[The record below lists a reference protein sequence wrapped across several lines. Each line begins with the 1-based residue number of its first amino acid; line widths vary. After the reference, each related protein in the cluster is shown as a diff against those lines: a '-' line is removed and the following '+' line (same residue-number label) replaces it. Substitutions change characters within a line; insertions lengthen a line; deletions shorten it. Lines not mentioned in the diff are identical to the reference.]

1 MLIKEIMTPSA
12 EIVQPQTSVK
22 DAASRMKDLGV
33 GVMPVGDNDRLVG
46 MLTDRDIAVR
56 TVAEGQDPEKVNVG
70 DIMTPDITYCFED
83 QDLTEAGELMKKDK
97 VRRLV
102 VLNSDKRMVGMCTLG
117 DLAVHGDRGAA
128 ADVLVEVS
136 KPAEPKR

>member
-22 DAASRMKDLGV
+22 DAAARMKSLGV
-33 GVMPVGDNDRLVG
+33 GAMPVGDRDRLVG

-56 TVAEGQDPEKVNVG
+56 TVAEGRDPATTAVG
-70 DIMTPDITYCFED
+70 DVMTPEITYCFED
-83 QDLTEAGELMKKDK
+83 QDLSEAGELMKKDK
-97 VRRLV
+97 IRRLV
-102 VLNSDKRMVGMCTLG
+102 VLNSDKRMVGMCTIG

-128 ADVLVEVS
+128 TDVLVEVS

>member
-33 GVMPVGDNDRLVG
+33 GVMPVGENDRLVG

>member
-22 DAASRMKDLGV
+22 DAAARMKDLGV

-56 TVAEGQDPEKVNVG
+56 TVAEGQDPEKVEVG

-136 KPAEPKR
+136 RPAEPKR